1 MTTPI
6 PRGFPDWY
14 PQYAGLDQEFLNVQA
29 ATINGTKTWGPF
41 YLGNRR
47 RIGVRFANLDH
58 VGTID
63 FTAYRDSAATQALI
77 ASAFNLNAGMSFER
91 SVACPGPF
99 IVISVISPA
108 ATTLTYDLR
117 VWQTDVPFDHRENV
131 QDAVLASNIG
141 TAIGAGAT
149 ANITASNH
157 HIGQV
162 HWTAFCA
169 GPAWAA
175 ELRTVQL
182 DGTSKV
188 LDRGTNVEGRI
199 SRFAYLAY
207 GYGLIRIVNND
218 VAAQTY
224 DAILVAQPD
233 PGH

>member
-1 MTTPI
+1 MTNPVA
-6 PRGFPDWY
+6 RGYPDWF
-14 PQYAGLDQEFLNVQA
+14 PQYGGLDQEFLNVSA
-29 ATINGTKTWGPF
+29 ATINGTKVWGPF

-63 FTAYRDSAATQALI
+63 FTAYRDAAGTQPLVG
-77 ASAFNLNAGMSFER
+77 SSFNLNVGMSFER
-91 SVACPGPF
+91 SVACPGPY
-99 IVISVISPA
+99 IAISVLSPA

-117 VWQTDVPFDHRENV
+117 VWQTDVPFDHREVV
-131 QDAVLASNIG
+131 QDAVLVSNIK
-141 TAIGAGAT
+141 TAINAT
-149 ANITASNH
+149 TTVNPTASNH
-157 HIGQV
+157 HVGEV
-162 HWTAFCA
+162 HWTAYCT
-169 GPAWAA
+169 GPNWEA

-199 SRFAYLAY
+199 SRFAFLAY
-207 GYGLIRIVNND
+207 GYGLIRVINND